1 MWCNQ
6 IFSLL
11 YLANEEEKYIIGNII
26 VADNYEIASQIA
38 RMQYGADAIAIDT
51 TRYPL
56 KIGDTYENG
65 TFISAETGEEIK
77 ANPTE
82 LEKIKEL
89 EEENSDRIECE
100 AEILYELSLLQLGL
114 I

>member
-11 YLANEEEKYIIGNII
+11 SEQKEGNYKIENVI
-26 VADNYEIASQIA
+26 VADNYEIANRIA
-38 RMQYGADAIAIDT
+38 RLQYGDTSIAIET
-51 TRYPL
+51 TRYPV
-56 KIGDTYENG
+56 KIGDIYSNG
-65 TFISAETGEEIK
+65 RFFSIETEKEIK

-82 LEKIKEL
+82 EEKIKEL
-89 EEENSDRIECE
+89 EKENSDRIECE
-100 AEILYELSLLQLGL
+100 ADILYELSLLQLGL